1 MIDIQEELF
10 DRLYFFA
17 QDELGFDT
25 YDSLPRDGTKYPFV
39 EMAETDLVS
48 DNLKNAYSGTIT
60 QTVNVWGDQDMRFMI
75 VQMMNKLCVN
85 RVKSDHYIF
94 DLKNM
99 QKRILPDSSVPNT
112 RLFHGV
118 LTLEFVYTKG
128 KI

>member
-1 MIDIQEELF
+1 MIDVQEELF

-17 QDELGFDT
+17 QNELGFDT

-39 EMAETDLVS
+39 EIAETDLVS

-60 QTVNVWGDQDMRFMI
+60 QTVNVWGDQNMRFL
-75 VQMMNKLCVN
+75 VAKMMNKLCVD
-85 RVKSDHYIF
+85 RMKSDHYTF
-94 DLKNM
+94 YLKNM

-112 RLFHGV
+112 RLFHGI

>member
-1 MIDIQEELF
+1 MIDVLEELF
-10 DRLYFFA
+10 DRLYYFS

-39 EMAETDLVS
+39 EIAETDLVS

-60 QTVNVWGDQDMRFMI
+60 QTINVWGDQDMRFL
-75 VQMMNKLCVN
+75 VAQMMNKLCVN
-85 RVKSDHYIF
+85 RVSSDHYTF
-94 DLKNM
+94 NLKSM

-112 RLFHGV
+112 RLFHGI
-118 LTLEFVYTKG
+118 LTLEYVYTKG

>member
-1 MIDIQEELF
+1 MIDVQEELF

-17 QDELGFDT
+17 QNELGFDT

-39 EMAETDLVS
+39 EVAETDLVS

-60 QTVNVWGDQDMRFMI
+60 QTINVWGDQDMRFL
-75 VQMMNKLCVN
+75 VGKMMNQLCVDRIN
-85 RVKSDHYIF
+85 SDHYTF
-94 DLKNM
+94 NLKNI

-112 RLFHGV
+112 RLFHGI

-128 KI
+128 RI

>member
-1 MIDIQEELF
+1 MIEVQEELF

-17 QDELGFDT
+17 QNELGFDT

-39 EMAETDLVS
+39 EVAETNLVS
-48 DNLKNAYSGTIT
+48 NDLKNAYSGTIT
-60 QTVNVWGDQDMRFMI
+60 QTLNVWGDQDMRFLVAQI
-75 VQMMNKLCVN
+75 MNKLCVN
-85 RVKSDHYIF
+85 RVKSDHCIF

-112 RLFHGV
+112 RLFHGI

-128 KI
+128 KF

>member
-1 MIDIQEELF
+1 MIDVQEELF

-17 QDELGFDT
+17 QNELGFDT

-39 EMAETDLVS
+39 EIAETDLVS

-60 QTVNVWGDQDMRFMI
+60 QTINVWGDQDMRFLV
-75 VQMMNKLCVN
+75 VQMMNKFCVD
-85 RVKSDHYIF
+85 RMKSDHYTF
-94 DLKNM
+94 NLKNL

-112 RLFHGV
+112 RLFHGI

>member
-1 MIDIQEELF
+1 MIDVQEELF

-17 QDELGFDT
+17 QNELGFDA

-39 EMAETDLVS
+39 EVAETNLVS
-48 DNLKNAYSGTIT
+48 DDLKNAYSGTIT
-60 QTVNVWGDQDMRFMI
+60 QTLNVWGDQDMRFL
-75 VQMMNKLCVN
+75 VTQMMNKLCVN
-85 RVKSDHYIF
+85 RVKSDHCIF
-94 DLKNM
+94 DLKNI

>member
-1 MIDIQEELF
+1 MIDVQEELF

-17 QDELGFDT
+17 QNELGFDT

-39 EMAETDLVS
+39 EVAETNLVS
-48 DNLKNAYSGTIT
+48 NDLKNAYSGTIT
-60 QTVNVWGDQDMRFMI
+60 QTLNVWGDQDMRFLVAQI
-75 VQMMNKLCVN
+75 MNKLCVN
-85 RVKSDHYIF
+85 RVKSDHCIF

-112 RLFHGV
+112 RLFHGI

-128 KI
+128 KF

>member
-1 MIDIQEELF
+1 MIDVQEELF
-10 DRLYFFA
+10 DRLYYFS

-39 EMAETDLVS
+39 EIAETDLVS

-60 QTVNVWGDQDMRFMI
+60 QTVNVWGDQNMRFL
-75 VQMMNKLCVN
+75 VAKMMNKLCVD
-85 RVKSDHYIF
+85 RMKSDHYTF

-112 RLFHGV
+112 RLFHGI
-118 LTLEFVYTKG
+118 LTPEFVYTKG

>member
-1 MIDIQEELF
+1 MIDVQEELF

-17 QDELGFDT
+17 QNELGFDT

-39 EMAETDLVS
+39 EVAETNLVS
-48 DNLKNAYSGTIT
+48 DDLKNAYSGTIT
-60 QTVNVWGDQDMRFMI
+60 QTLNVWGDQDMRFL
-75 VQMMNKLCVN
+75 VTQMMNKLCVN
-85 RVKSDHYIF
+85 RVKSDHCIF

-112 RLFHGV
+112 RLFHGI

-128 KI
+128 KF

>member
-1 MIDIQEELF
+1 MIDVQEELF

-17 QDELGFDT
+17 QNELGFDT

-39 EMAETDLVS
+39 EIAETDLVS

>member
-1 MIDIQEELF
+1 MIDVQEELF
-10 DRLYFFA
+10 DRLYYFS

-39 EMAETDLVS
+39 EVAETDLVS

-60 QTVNVWGDQDMRFMI
+60 QTINVWGDQDMRFL
-75 VQMMNKLCVN
+75 VAQMMNKLCVN
-85 RVKSDHYIF
+85 RVSSDHYTF
-94 DLKNM
+94 NLKSM

-112 RLFHGV
+112 RLFHGI
-118 LTLEFVYTKG
+118 LTLEYVYTKG

>member
-1 MIDIQEELF
+1 MIDVQEELF
-10 DRLYFFA
+10 DRLYYFS

-39 EMAETDLVS
+39 EIAETDLVS

-60 QTVNVWGDQDMRFMI
+60 QTVNVWGDQNMRFL
-75 VQMMNKLCVN
+75 VAKMMNKLCVD
-85 RVKSDHYIF
+85 RMKSDHYTF

-112 RLFHGV
+112 RLFHGI

>member
-1 MIDIQEELF
+1 MIEVQEELF
-10 DRLYFFA
+10 DRLYYFS

-39 EMAETDLVS
+39 EVAETDLVS

-60 QTVNVWGDQDMRFMI
+60 QTINVWGDQDMRFL
-75 VQMMNKLCVN
+75 VAQMMNKLCVN
-85 RVKSDHYIF
+85 RVSSDHYTF
-94 DLKNM
+94 NLKSM

-112 RLFHGV
+112 RLFHGI
-118 LTLEFVYTKG
+118 LTLEYVYTKG

>member
-1 MIDIQEELF
+1 MIDVQEELF

-17 QDELGFDT
+17 QNELGFDT

-39 EMAETDLVS
+39 EIAETDLVS

-60 QTVNVWGDQDMRFMI
+60 QTVNVWGDQDMRFL
-75 VQMMNKLCVN
+75 VTQMMNQLCVD
-85 RVKSDHYIF
+85 RMKSDHYTF

-112 RLFHGV
+112 RLFHGI
-118 LTLEFVYTKG
+118 LTLEYVYTKG
-128 KI
+128 RI

>member
-1 MIDIQEELF
+1 MIDVQEELF

-39 EMAETDLVS
+39 EIAETDLVS

-60 QTVNVWGDQDMRFMI
+60 QTVNVWGDRDMRFL
-75 VQMMNKLCVN
+75 VAQMMNKLCVN
-85 RVKSDHYIF
+85 RVKSDHYTF
-94 DLKNM
+94 DLKNI

-112 RLFHGV
+112 RLFHGI
-118 LTLEFVYTKG
+118 LTLEFIYTKG

>member
-1 MIDIQEELF
+1 MIDVQEELF
-10 DRLYFFA
+10 DRLYYFS

-39 EMAETDLVS
+39 EIAETDLVS

-60 QTVNVWGDQDMRFMI
+60 QTVNVWGDQDMRFL
-75 VQMMNKLCVN
+75 VAQMMNQLCVD
-85 RVKSDHYIF
+85 RMKSDHYTF

-112 RLFHGV
+112 RLFHGI
-118 LTLEFVYTKG
+118 LTLEFNYTKG
-128 KI
+128 RI

>member
-1 MIDIQEELF
+1 MIDVQEELF

-25 YDSLPRDGTKYPFV
+25 YDLLPRDGTKYPFV

-48 DNLKNAYSGTIT
+48 ADLKNTYSGAIT
-60 QTVNVWGDQDMRFMI
+60 QTINVWGDQDMRFL
-75 VQMMNKLCVN
+75 VGKMMNQLCVN
-85 RVKSDHYIF
+85 RINSDHYTF
-94 DLKNM
+94 DLKNI

-112 RLFHGV
+112 RLFHGI

>member
-1 MIDIQEELF
+1 MIDVQEELF

-25 YDSLPRDGTKYPFV
+25 YDSLPRDRTKYPFV
-39 EMAETDLVS
+39 EIAETDLVS

-60 QTVNVWGDQDMRFMI
+60 QTINVWGDQDMRFL
-75 VQMMNKLCVN
+75 VTQMMNKLCVN
-85 RVKSDHYIF
+85 RMKSDHYTF